1 MRNAQVWETESLD
14 HASSTVSARGWR
26 MCEWLWLTGGELW
39 SGVRDSGDERL
50 AARVVLFGGILMVL
64 AVPLTLAGSG
74 TGG

>member
-1 MRNAQVWETESLD
+1 
-14 HASSTVSARGWR
+14 
-26 MCEWLWLTGGELW
+26 MCEWLWLVALVLGVWLWLTGGELW
-39 SGVRDSGDERL
+39 LRVRGSGDERL